1 VVVMVSGYSR
11 VIAARTIP
19 SRRSPDL
26 LAGHWSLIS
35 DWGRVPRALACGGRR
50 IGGASGGR

>member
-1 VVVMVSGYSR
+1 MVSGYSR

-35 DWGRVPRALACGGRR
+35 DWGRVPRALVCGGRR